1 MIQTNQ
7 VITANVTEYHS
18 YRERPEYRI
27 VHNCTGYGGPDGA
40 NYEHDNTG
48 GMMNYSKG
56 GGVRGYGMAKGGRAC
71 KMVSM
76 KGS

>member
-1 MIQTNQ
+1 MLIIQTNQ
-7 VITANVTEYHS
+7 VIIANVTEYHS

-48 GMMNYSKG
+48 GMMNYSG
-56 GGVRGYGMAKGGRAC
+56 CYDMILSAISEHEGWSESYDY
-71 KMVSM
+71 
-76 KGS
+76 